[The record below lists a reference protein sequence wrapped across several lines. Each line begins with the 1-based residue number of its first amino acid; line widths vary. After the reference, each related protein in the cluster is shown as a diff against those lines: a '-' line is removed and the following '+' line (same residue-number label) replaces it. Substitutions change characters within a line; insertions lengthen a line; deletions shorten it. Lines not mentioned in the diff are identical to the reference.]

1 MLGKGIPKYI
11 VDMPLDV
18 LKTPMGAMIGNMVSG
33 MNSQANANSTPL
45 FDPRSVEGANNNQA
59 MNFGGSGTSVGSG
72 WDKNK
77 GKGMVLEL
85 SEYSK

>member
-1 MLGKGIPKYI
+1 M
-11 VDMPLDV
+11 
-18 LKTPMGAMIGNMVSG
+18 
-33 MNSQANANSTPL
+33 
-45 FDPRSVEGANNNQA
+45 EGQNNPQA

-85 SEYSK
+85 NNQNEYNQAIQAHPACVIDVFADWCGPCQAIKPFFSTLPAQYPNIRFFKVVS